1 MRHRTLLLL
10 LLLLLLFLSSSS
22 SRSRS
27 GSGSGSS
34 SSSSSSSSKNHLPG
48 AKQFQNH
55 AKKRPNVSSEIL
67 EKKHFSRDSVGCGC

>member
-22 SRSRS
+22 SRRSRS
-27 GSGSGSS
+27 CSRSR
-34 SSSSSSSSKNHLPG
+34 SSSSSSSKNHLPG

-67 EKKHFSRDSVGCGC
+67 EKQHFSRDSVGCGC

>member
-22 SRSRS
+22 SST
-27 GSGSGSS
+27 SS
-34 SSSSSSSSKNHLPG
+34 SSSSTSSRSSSSKNHLPG

-67 EKKHFSRDSVGCGC
+67 EKQHFSRDSVGCGC

>member
-22 SRSRS
+22 SSSRSRS
-27 GSGSGSS
+27 GSGSG
-34 SSSSSSSSKNHLPG
+34 SSSSKNHLPG

-67 EKKHFSRDSVGCGC
+67 EKQHFSRDSVGCGC

>member
-22 SRSRS
+22 SRRSRS
-27 GSGSGSS
+27 CSRSR
-34 SSSSSSSSKNHLPG
+34 SSSSSKNHLPG

-67 EKKHFSRDSVGCGC
+67 EKQHFSRDSVGCGC